1 MTHFLRPGGR
11 AGTIIGHLAQQTSA
25 ESQRAGDWVGE
36 GRTRRGE
43 RGGAGGRVE
52 GRAVSREIMGGGG
65 GQGGREG
72 REERRGR
79 GKDGREKGGW
89 GLGRGVA

>member
-1 MTHFLRPGGR
+1 M
-11 AGTIIGHLAQQTSA
+11 
-25 ESQRAGDWVGE
+25 
-36 GRTRRGE
+36 
-43 RGGAGGRVE
+43 
-52 GRAVSREIMGGGG
+52 SREIMGGGG

-89 GLGRGVA
+89 GLGRGGCLEK